1 MAQQEQQNA
10 TTTVESTTTTTTTT
24 TNDLR
29 VKLAVVFQRAQ
40 TSVAWQKQCVQDV
53 PPGRD
58 HYYSVSTTTTT
69 TTTTKNLWK
78 SGLQHD

>member
-1 MAQQEQQNA
+1 MAQQEQQNT
-10 TTTVESTTTTTTTT
+10 TTTVESTTT

-53 PPGRD
+53 FNMQQEAIQEQTDSSKR
-58 HYYSVSTTTTT
+58 Y
-69 TTTTKNLWK
+69 WCR
-78 SGLQHD
+78 